1 MSSFAPDVTPGRWL
15 TAAEVARASNLRED
29 LVERFLPAMEPPEA
43 LYSGDLV
50 SIARFVKQ
58 LTDLGTPAAA
68 IEVAVA
74 ELRARPDAAFKV
86 ALGSGRHR
94 ASFDA
99 GKRRIWMSVGATV
112 IAAVLVGAIAT
123 TFFGPDDTGS
133 TTAAPATETKP
144 VPAEP
149 VAPTVMHFA
158 AIPAK
163 ADPVCGQWER
173 ASAAYGAKLQA
184 WVKTDPRVPAT
195 RWSPKQRSVTM
206 AVIPV
211 MREEAAGL
219 RQLADKARDPLLA
232 DLLRGQAMYESAY
245 ADRLPHFQ
253 PGDHALWKAASS
265 LSGSVKAICS
275 AVK

>member
-1 MSSFAPDVTPGRWL
+1 MSSFAPDVPAGRWL

-50 SIARFVKQ
+50 AIARFVKQ
-58 LTDLGTPAAA
+58 LTDLGTPAPA

-74 ELRARPDAAFKV
+74 ELRARPDAAFKI

-94 ASFDA
+94 ASFDPK
-99 GKRRIWMSVGATV
+99 KRRIWMSVCATV
-112 IAAVLVGAIAT
+112 IAAVLIGGIGTAFVGQDDTEPMISAT
-123 TFFGPDDTGS
+123 TTDPKT
-133 TTAAPATETKP
+133 
-144 VPAEP
+144 VPAQP

-163 ADPVCGQWER
+163 VDPVCAQWER
-173 ASAAYGAKLQA
+173 ASSSYGAKLQA
-184 WVKTDPRVPAT
+184 WMRTDPRLPAT

-232 DLLRGQAMYESAY
+232 ALMRGQAMYETAY

-253 PGDHALWKAASS
+253 PNDHALWKASSS

-275 AVK
+275 AAK